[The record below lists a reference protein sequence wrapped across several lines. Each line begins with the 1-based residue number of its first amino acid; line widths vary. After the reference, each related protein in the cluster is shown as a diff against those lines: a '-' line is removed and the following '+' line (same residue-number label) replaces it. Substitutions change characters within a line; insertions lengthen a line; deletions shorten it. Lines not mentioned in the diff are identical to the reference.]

1 MENCDADHW
10 CRHLR
15 VAEIAHD
22 WKGKAKA
29 FTAKD
34 AKGATEQ
41 KVSTA
46 EGAEN
51 ADDKQRRG
59 EKPRHLPQRA
69 RRAQRNKKVYTAEGA
84 ENAEKSDD
92 KQRRGEKLRH
102 LPQRA
107 RRAQR
112 QQEVFTAECA
122 KIAEKIMTQ
131 AASAPRN
138 RRESERD
145 RA

>member
-46 EGAEN
+46 EGAEI
-51 ADDKQRRG
+51 
-59 EKPRHLPQRA
+59 
-69 RRAQRNKKVYTAEGA
+69 
-84 ENAEKSDD
+84 AEKSDD

-112 QQEVFTAECA
+112 QQEVFAAECA

-131 AASAPRN
+131 AGSTPRN
-138 RRESERD
+138 RRKSERD
-145 RA
+145 RADGTGSGEGNHCSQQLPLRWCRTRAREVFFR

>member
-41 KVSTA
+41 KVS
-46 EGAEN
+46 
-51 ADDKQRRG
+51 
-59 EKPRHLPQRA
+59 
-69 RRAQRNKKVYTAEGA
+69 TAEGA